1 MKKTL
6 CAALA
11 AALCLSA
18 LSACGPGQA
27 EKQVDL
33 SAFAQTLQ
41 EEYEFASYLVEL
53 DPDNEYDR
61 ELFDNT
67 MPGLLELDLEQR
79 IYLAGMITLNNGEIG
94 LA

>member
-1 MKKTL
+1 MITKEELLTL
-6 CAALA
+6 LRQEVVPALGCTEPVCAALA
-11 AALCLSA
+11 AALCLS
-18 LSACGPGQA
+18 
-27 EKQVDL
+27 VL

-67 MPGLLELDLEQR
+67 MPGLLELDR
-79 IYLAGMITLNNGEIG
+79 
-94 LA
+94 

>member
-1 MKKTL
+1 M
-6 CAALA
+6 
-11 AALCLSA
+11 
-18 LSACGPGQA
+18 PRP
-27 EKQVDL
+27 
-33 SAFAQTLQ
+33 FI
-41 EEYEFASYLVEL
+41 ASYLVEL
-53 DPDNEYDR
+53 DSDNEYDR

>member
-11 AALCLSA
+11 AALCLSV

-41 EEYEFASYLVEL
+41 EEYEFASYL
-53 DPDNEYDR
+53 
-61 ELFDNT
+61 
-67 MPGLLELDLEQR
+67 GGAGSGQR
-79 IYLAGMITLNNGEIG
+79 V
-94 LA
+94 